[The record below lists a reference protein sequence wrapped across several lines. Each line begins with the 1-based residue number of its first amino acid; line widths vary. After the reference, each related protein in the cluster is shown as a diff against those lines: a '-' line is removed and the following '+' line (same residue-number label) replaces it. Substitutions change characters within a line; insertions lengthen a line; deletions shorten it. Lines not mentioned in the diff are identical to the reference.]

1 VPPNSSW
8 RTTASSFEGCVELND
23 DGGRLSNDV
32 ASPMSTGRLKEC
44 EGNVLKELNGRMI
57 ETSLMG
63 IGVQMG

>member
-1 VPPNSSW
+1 
-8 RTTASSFEGCVELND
+8 
-23 DGGRLSNDV
+23 
-32 ASPMSTGRLKEC
+32 MSTGRLKEC